1 MFVLQTQTTMK
12 KISLTLLFVCAA
24 LFAFAQKV
32 KQNNVPQPVKDALYN
47 MYPNAKVTE
56 WEMEDGNYEAEF
68 ENNDVETSVV
78 ITPAGAHVMTEV
90 EIASTAL
97 PQAAQ
102 DYIKTNFTGKKISEA
117 CQMTTADGVI
127 SYEAEVGGKDY
138 LFDANGNYTGVENEE
153 EGKDD
158 ND

>member
-1 MFVLQTQTTMK
+1 MK
-12 KISLTLLFVCAA
+12 KISLIICFACIAA
-24 LFAFAQKV
+24 FAFGQKV
-32 KQNNVPQPVKDALYN
+32 KQNNVPQPVKDALYK

-78 ITPAGAHVMTEV
+78 ISPAGVHVMTEV
-90 EIASTAL
+90 EIAGTAL

-102 DYIKTNFTGKKISEA
+102 DYVKTNLTGKKISEA
-117 CQMTTADGVI
+117 CKMTTAAGEV

-138 LFDANGNYTGVENEE
+138 LFDANGNFTGIEQEE

-158 ND
+158 DEN